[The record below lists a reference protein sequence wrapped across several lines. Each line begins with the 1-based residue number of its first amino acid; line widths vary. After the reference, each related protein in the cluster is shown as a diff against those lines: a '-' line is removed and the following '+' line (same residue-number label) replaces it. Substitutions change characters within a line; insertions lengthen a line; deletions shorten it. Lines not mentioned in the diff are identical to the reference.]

1 MKALTELTDDPGKRY
16 LQPGLLFVFIL
27 IFSGVSVLA
36 QEANHWPSFHGPDR
50 SNKSAETGLLKEWP
64 EAGPGLLWTVSG
76 LGEGYSSVSIAE
88 GYLFTAGMI
97 EQQTYVFAFDL
108 EGNQVWKK
116 PNGQAWEATRDHA
129 RAYGGSRSTP
139 TYDEGIVYHLGELGR
154 LAAFEYKT
162 GKEVWSLEL
171 REQFDAEI
179 PEYGYAESVFI
190 DGDKLYCSPAG
201 KRGYM
206 VCLNKKDGKLIWV
219 NNEIPGTVGFSSL
232 VMFEYGGYQQLTGL
246 SSNCIYGVDSKTG
259 KMLWHVE
266 YENSR
271 SNNVMDPIFHDGY
284 IFASSGYGK
293 GSILLNL
300 NTSGGEIKPETI
312 WHTDL
317 MDNHHGGVIL
327 HKGYLY
333 GAGHNSRGWFCL
345 DFMTGKQMWKS
356 GGKGSL
362 TFADDM
368 LYCLDERGIMTLV
381 KATPEAY
388 VESGRYE
395 VPEGG
400 KAMHWAHPV
409 VSGGRLYVRHDDKL
423 FTYDAD
429 SLP

>member
-1 MKALTELTDDPGKRY
+1 MKAFTELINYPGKRY

-116 PNGQAWEATRDHA
+116 PNGQAWEAIRDHA
-129 RAYGGSRSTP
+129 RADGGSRSTP
-139 TYDEGIVYHLGELGR
+139 TFDEGIVYHLGELGR

-201 KRGYM
+201 KSGYM

-219 NNEIPGTVGFSSL
+219 NNEIPGSVGFSSL
-232 VMFEYGGYQQLTGL
+232 VMFEYGDYQQLTGL

-259 KMLWHVE
+259 KMLWNVE

-300 NTSGGEIKPETI
+300 NASGGEIKPETI